1 MTLVREMPVNKVS
14 KISGVD
20 DNKLRRMMQYY
31 LCEIRFWCKGNL
43 VDIQVVKESDLHDV
57 YF

>member
-1 MTLVREMPVNKVS
+1 MPVNKVS
-14 KISGVD
+14 KIIGVD